1 MPNLPSG
8 TSRDL
13 FVVAVAACL
22 LLANAISIALVW
34 WDKRQAQRDRR
45 RIRER
50 TLHLWA
56 MLGGFP
62 GGAWAMRRF
71 RHKTARASF
80 IRRYVAASALHL
92 AAWAVFVWL
101 VL

>member
-1 MPNLPSG
+1 MQNLPPG
-8 TSRDL
+8 ISRDL
-13 FVVAVAACL
+13 FLVAVVVWL
-22 LLANAISIALVW
+22 LLASAVSAALVW
-34 WDKRQAQRDRR
+34 WDKRQAERAGR

-50 TLHLWA
+50 TLHMWA

-71 RHKTARASF
+71 RHKTVKASF
-80 IRRYVAASALHL
+80 IWRYVAAAALHL